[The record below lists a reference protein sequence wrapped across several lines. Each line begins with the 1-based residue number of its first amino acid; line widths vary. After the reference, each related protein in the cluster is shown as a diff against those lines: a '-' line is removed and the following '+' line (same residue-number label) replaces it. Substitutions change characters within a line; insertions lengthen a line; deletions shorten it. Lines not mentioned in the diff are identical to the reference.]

1 MQVQGQHELQGEL
14 NSLQISLSPL
24 FTFGTAAKGS
34 QPTQPEPEGSIT
46 PQPSFVCGLQDGS
59 KTIQP

>member
-1 MQVQGQHELQGEL
+1 MAMQEAEKRSKVQGQHELQGEL

-34 QPTQPEPEGSIT
+34 QPTQPDAKNFS
-46 PQPSFVCGLQDGS
+46 
-59 KTIQP
+59 